1 VRVTIDG
8 RDLSVPKG
16 TLIVDAAKKLGIDI
30 PVFCYHPKMKP
41 VGMCR
46 MCLVEVGRPQRD
58 RASGQVI
65 RDAQGQPV
73 MQFSGKLE
81 TACTTPVED
90 GWVIKVDSPL
100 AREGREQVIEFL
112 LTSHPLDCPV
122 CDKGGECPL
131 QNQTLTQGPGT
142 SRSCTRQAAPGQ
154 EGPAR
159 RSSWTASAASVRRCV
174 QRKSSTIRDRAS
186 PRRKLEITFS
196 DPAST
201 RLSETPGHLPVG
213 R

>member
-1 VRVTIDG
+1 MSDARVRVTIDG

-58 RASGQVI
+58 RASGQVV
-65 RDAQGQPV
+65 RDPQGQPV

-90 GWVIKVDSPL
+90 GWVIQVDSPL
-100 AREGREQVIEFL
+100 AREGRKQVLEFL

-131 QNQTLTQGPGT
+131 QNQN
-142 SRSCTRQAAPGQ
+142 SV
-154 EGPAR
+154 AR
-159 RSSWTASAASVRRCV
+159 AGHQPFSV
-174 QRKSSTIRDRAS
+174 
-186 PRRKLEITFS
+186 
-196 DPAST
+196 
-201 RLSETPGHLPVG
+201 
-213 R
+213 